1 MAFFLCLLL
10 SQENHRYLLPLQVS
24 SVRFPPLATYILFAK
39 ISIDTSMYR
48 QIQSWDLSR
57 IYSNYGKILKYTKC
71 KCLSTT
77 NEILVLKQIIFNK
90 HHKTNVKLCYIWL
103 ELTYTR
109 INNITK
115 NEKLLLKKQQQQYKK
130 VIKIIHRN

>member
-10 SQENHRYLLPLQVS
+10 SQENHTYLLPLQVS
-24 SVRFPPLATYILFAK
+24 SVRFPPLGTYILFAK

-48 QIQSWDLSR
+48 QMQSWDLSR

-71 KCLSTT
+71 KCHSTT

-90 HHKTNVKLCYIWL
+90 HHETNVKLCYIWL

-109 INNITK
+109 TNNITK